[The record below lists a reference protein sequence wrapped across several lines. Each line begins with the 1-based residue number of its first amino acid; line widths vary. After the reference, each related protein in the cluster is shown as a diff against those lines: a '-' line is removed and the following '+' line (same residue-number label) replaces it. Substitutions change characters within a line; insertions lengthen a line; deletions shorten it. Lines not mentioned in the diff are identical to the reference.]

1 MILRWFVTIVPC
13 FAFVPKEPTSYA
25 EVQFFILALLLDRN
39 SSKCCQFVCV
49 CACVIVC
56 VSAAQTG
63 SILASCKYWFSL
75 GFPTKK
81 AIIPVVTG
89 ILCEGVDL
97 SSTVL
102 QQKFPVEK
110 R

>member
-49 CACVIVC
+49 CVRVSLCVCLQPKQAVFWP
-56 VSAAQTG
+56 VANTG
-63 SILASCKYWFSL
+63 LVWDSL
-75 GFPTKK
+75 PKK
-81 AIIPVVTG
+81 
-89 ILCEGVDL
+89 
-97 SSTVL
+97 
-102 QQKFPVEK
+102 Q
-110 R
+110 